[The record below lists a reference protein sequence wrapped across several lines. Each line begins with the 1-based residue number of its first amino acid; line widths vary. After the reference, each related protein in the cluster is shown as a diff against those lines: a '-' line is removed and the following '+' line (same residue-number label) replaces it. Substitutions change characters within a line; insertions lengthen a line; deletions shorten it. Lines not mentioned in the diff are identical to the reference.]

1 MKTIVL
7 VRHGKAESRNIDKP
21 DYERIL
27 VKAGE
32 DDSLQVAGRLIK
44 KKIKPSLIITSPAP
58 RSLQTARICAKEFG
72 YLSKKI
78 RTRKAL
84 YDDTG
89 GDFMQIIHSI
99 GDEHDTVLLFGHNP
113 SFNIFAEFLSRKFNK
128 DIPKSGA
135 VGIVFKVKTWKDIT
149 EGKGKCKLFEIPR
162 PETKREIKKALHKEL
177 QEKLVDRIGNV
188 FAEHNAA
195 AKEKVVKSVLKSSN
209 KLAKTFMRKIKSS
222 QPIKKKK
229 KK

>member
-7 VRHGKAESRNIDKP
+7 VRHGKAESRDIDKP
-21 DYERIL
+21 DYERKL

-32 DDSLQVAGRLIK
+32 DDSLQVAGRLKK
-44 KKIKPSLIITSPAP
+44 KKIKPSLMITSPAP

-89 GDFMQIIHSI
+89 GDFMQIIHTI
-99 GDEHDTVLLFGHNP
+99 EDEHDTVLLFGHNP
-113 SFNIFAEFLSRKFNK
+113 SFNIFAEFLSRKFKK

-135 VGIVFKVKTWKDIT
+135 VGIVFNVKTWKEIT
-149 EGKGKCKLFEIPR
+149 EGKGKCKLFEFPK
-162 PETKREIKKALHKEL
+162 PETKREKERSLRKEL
-177 QEKLVDRIGNV
+177 QEKLVDQIGNV
-188 FAEHNAA
+188 FAERDAA
-195 AKEKVVKSVLKSSN
+195 AKEKVVKSVRKSSK
-209 KLAKTFMRKIKSS
+209 KLAKTFMKKIKSPR
-222 QPIKKKK
+222 QNKKKK
-229 KK
+229 